1 MVHGQRQSWS
11 TLRIHSCRVCHTTDY
26 WLQHLLR
33 NVDTHS
39 AHGQWIALLFL
50 TQPALELQI
59 WGLESCFMFF
69 KLHKLIKCHGIP
81 GTLSKKIWDNNV
93 ESMTYN
99 VHCTLLFLQCASY
112 TVLLIC
118 CSSNL
123 LYFLY
128 SLFWEFLFLTTN
140 NWLAIWLFWHW
151 VKKDTELGHQVKTG
165 FEGVWGISSLYE
177 GYQEE
182 TKLLMRLVFIT

>member
-11 TLRIHSCRVCHTTDY
+11 TLRIHSCRMCHTTDY

-33 NVDTHS
+33 NVDTPS
-39 AHGQWIALLFL
+39 AHGQWRALSFV
-50 TQPALELQI
+50 TQQALEHQI

-69 KLHKLIKCHGIP
+69 SFTILLNAMEFQEHSPRKFEIIMW
-81 GTLSKKIWDNNV
+81 SIWITMYIV
-93 ESMTYN
+93 HCSFCN
-99 VHCTLLFLQCASY
+99 VHLTLCF
-112 TVLLIC
+112 LIC

-128 SLFWEFLFLTTN
+128 SLFWEFLSLTNN
-140 NWLAIWLFWHW
+140 NWLDIWLFWHW

-165 FEGVWGISSLYE
+165 FEGVWGTSSLYE
-177 GYQEE
+177 GYQEK
-182 TKLLMRLVFIT
+182 TKLWWD